1 MMILLHHIRVN
12 EIDDSGKNCSEKHR
26 KSPDGFWSDCT
37 LYYIQIKDQ
46 NFKSYYNILYK
57 LYNIGFKVLILNL
70 NFFNE
75 SFRRFTDTQQI
86 SYFVSFL

>member
-37 LYYIQIKDQ
+37 LY
-46 NFKSYYNILYK
+46 
-57 LYNIGFKVLILNL
+57 NIGFKVLILNL

-86 SYFVSFL
+86 CYFVSFL